1 MASVLQNV
9 TKFQSFGFTLLRGI
23 PRTIPWNQK
32 CLYSKGESKFSNSF
46 NSVILLQD
54 GLNIEELP
62 IAIRKANEHFME
74 QIPKETPM
82 CEDPESVLHS
92 PFDSCRSINEVLTT
106 LDVLN
111 SDQVSATIAL
121 HAIRKIAEVGQNFE
135 YRNQGSI
142 ESLRLEQDMRKTQ
155 SFTLDAVLLQLVNTV
170 CKNGSAQHGINC
182 LKLLSFPSFPGRV
195 ISLQKLLAEACI
207 SDVLDSSCSIQQVCD
222 IVKLFSHLSKE
233 TPYFRHLPDKLWV
246 GLISQTIDENNI
258 LSIFEVVP
266 YLKAS
271 QRLIF
276 NHAENKL
283 ADCIFKLSVAD
294 VINILN
300 LIEKSKLPPK
310 KICML
315 VSNWSSR
322 VFHEMNED
330 SIRKMLVSFRCMEY
344 CDATLI
350 KVFERFFKLKSG
362 SPIDQ
367 PLMMAAL
374 DFCDRFRVYS
384 PPIFQ
389 SIADSFVET
398 GPELSIT
405 AIELTLKTFGH
416 LNYRPSNDFEFW
428 STVEQ
433 VLEDKWMK
441 FRLEPLLDVL
451 LSCIYV
457 ERYPMNFTPRLFST
471 HFIQRLHS
479 QAPAV
484 AEFSRTKM
492 KLFDVA
498 MMFECSQ
505 YGPVR
510 VLPKDFQP
518 KSRSQDTR
526 ILRMSR
532 RLLPLVKAM
541 VKDGFVVTD
550 SVVLSDLPLHSI
562 YVIDLMISPAKEPV
576 HYRYGYNRPCRG
588 TAAILIHPPSHL
600 TSEKKL
606 TGQQIMRNRHLKLL
620 GFRVINLHLEVLQNY
635 SAQNELFHFVRNQ
648 IALQFQDDSPDAT

>member
-1 MASVLQNV
+1 MASVLSNV
-9 TKFQSFGFTLLRGI
+9 TKFPSFGFGILRSI
-23 PRTIPWNQK
+23 PKIIPWNQR
-32 CLYSKGESKFSNSF
+32 CLYSKDESKFSHSY

-74 QIPKETPM
+74 NKPKEKLV
-82 CEDPESVLHS
+82 CEDSETTLLS
-92 PFDSCRSINEVLTT
+92 PFDDCKSIHEVLTT

-121 HAIRKIAEVGQNFE
+121 HAIKKIAEVGQNFE

-142 ESLRLEQDMRKTQ
+142 EFLRLEQDARTKQ

-170 CKNGSAQHGINC
+170 CESGSCQNGIDC

-195 ISLQKLLAEACI
+195 LNLQKRLAEACTSHI
-207 SDVLDSSCSIQQVCD
+207 LDGSCSVFQVCD
-222 IVKLFSHLSKE
+222 TVKLFSHLSKE
-233 TPYFRHLPDKLWV
+233 VPYFRHLPDKLWV
-246 GLISQTIDENNI
+246 GLIGQAIDENSI
-258 LSIFEVVP
+258 LSIFEVIP
-266 YLKAS
+266 YLRAS

-283 ADCIFKLSVAD
+283 AECIFKLPVSSVID
-294 VINILN
+294 IVSLV
-300 LIEKSKLPPK
+300 EKTKLPSK
-310 KICML
+310 KICMQ

-330 SIRKMLVSFRCMEY
+330 SIRKLLMSFKYMDY
-344 CDATLI
+344 YDATLV

-362 SPIDQ
+362 SVTEQ
-367 PLMMAAL
+367 PLMVAAL
-374 DFCDRFRVYS
+374 DFCNRFRIYS

-389 SIADSFVET
+389 SIADSFVEI
-398 GPELSIT
+398 GPKLSIAT
-405 AIELTLKTFGH
+405 IECTLKTFGH
-416 LNYRPSNDFEFW
+416 LNYRPTNDFKFW

-518 KSRSQDTR
+518 KSRVMDVR
-526 ILRMSR
+526 ILRMCR

-541 VKDGFVVTD
+541 VKEDFVVTD

-562 YVIDLMISPAKEPV
+562 YVLDLMISPAKEPV
-576 HYRYGYNRPCRG
+576 HYRYGYNRPCHG
-588 TAAILIHPPSHL
+588 TAAILIHPPNHL

-606 TGQQIMRNRHLKLL
+606 TGLQIMRNRHLKLL
-620 GFRVINLHLEVLQNY
+620 GFRVINLNLDILLNFTI
-635 SAQNELFHFVRNQ
+635 QNELFHFVRNQ
-648 IALQFQDDSPDAT
+648 IALQFQDDSPGST